1 MKTATEVLS
10 RIDAQIEKM
19 QAEAVG
25 PCIDALI
32 EWQDREAYRDAMRK
46 AYGLKAVIALR
57 QNLADE
63 IECNILPAEGAAKP
77 RRRTGKRNG

>member
-1 MKTATEVLS
+1 MKTATEVLA

-19 QAEAVG
+19 QADAVG
-25 PCIDALI
+25 PCIDALL
-32 EWQDREAYRDAMRK
+32 EWQDREAYRDAMRR

-63 IECNILPAEGAAKP
+63 IELNGSAAELAGKP
-77 RRRTGKRNG
+77 RRRSGKRGG